1 MLEKVGGFFKAM
13 LSANGGI
20 SYGRA
25 ASLFLMIVCVVW
37 DSAYMV
43 FTMLHWKALF
53 PYGMHVTEI
62 LPPVATLMGQI
73 SFVGMPY
80 ALNKFTAPDQG
91 DNRPDNGRHD
101 DQGPR

>member
-1 MLEKVGGFFKAM
+1 MLEKVGNFFKAM
-13 LSANGGI
+13 LTANGGI

-37 DSAYMV
+37 DSAYMTFV
-43 FTMLHWKALF
+43 MAHWKALF
-53 PYGMHVTEI
+53 PLGMRVSEI

-80 ALNKFTAPDQG
+80 ALNKFTTPDQF
-91 DNRPDNGRHD
+91 PDNGQHD
-101 DQGPR
+101 HDHDGQR